1 MYDRFGFYESIDYTP
16 ERVDKGKKS
25 SVVKTYMAHH
35 QGLILLSINNFINQN
50 ILQKRFIENPEL
62 EAVSILLQE
71 TMPETFVITKEN
83 KEKVE
88 KLKYK
93 DYEDYIVRTISK
105 VDERL
110 ISGNVLS
117 SEDYMIATNEKGEG
131 FSKYGDIYINRFKKT
146 NDEAQGIF
154 FTIKNIQNKNN
165 NCFKGASRNKKNNF
179 RK

>member
-1 MYDRFGFYESIDYTP
+1 
-16 ERVDKGKKS
+16 
-25 SVVKTYMAHH
+25 
-35 QGLILLSINNFINQN
+35 
-50 ILQKRFIENPEL
+50 
-62 EAVSILLQE
+62 
-71 TMPETFVITKEN
+71 MPETFVITKEN

-131 FSKYGDIYINRFKKT
+131 FSKYGDIYINRFKQT
-146 NDEAQGIF
+146 DDYSQGIF
-154 FTIKNIQNKNN
+154 FYIKNIKSKNIWSTNYLVNENKE
-165 NCFKGASRNKKNNF
+165 KNIH
-179 RK
+179 